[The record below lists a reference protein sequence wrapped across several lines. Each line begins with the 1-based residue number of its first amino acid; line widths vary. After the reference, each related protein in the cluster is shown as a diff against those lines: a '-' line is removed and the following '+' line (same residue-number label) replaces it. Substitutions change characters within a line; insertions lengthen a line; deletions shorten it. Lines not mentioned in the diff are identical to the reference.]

1 MVKRTRFFEER
12 VVVFL
17 HQTPDANRVLDIIGT
32 VRIGVQCEVGTE
44 HFPHLADQCLAT
56 SFARIHVIGH
66 AATQTEL
73 KCFAASFFGKFLE
86 MLNFVLH
93 RVATI
98 AAGPVDRYSFP
109 LHTAEHFS
117 KRLPRELPQQ
127 VKNRH
132 LCCRVRSPQADALKL
147 VVAATAIKFG
157 EQQFQMAGIF
167 ALEERCDPA
176 QEHGIKFAHP
186 SAIGDSNS
194 FVSLVGADSCQIGR
208 TVLQQFNRS
217 DRNGL
222 VESVE
227 LQDWAACD
235 FGKLIL
241 HRVSRF
247 DSINIPASR

>member
-1 MVKRTRFFEER
+1 
-12 VVVFL
+12 
-17 HQTPDANRVLDIIGT
+17 
-32 VRIGVQCEVGTE
+32 
-44 HFPHLADQCLAT
+44 
-56 SFARIHVIGH
+56 
-66 AATQTEL
+66 
-73 KCFAASFFGKFLE
+73 

-127 VKNRH
+127 IKKRH
-132 LCCRVRSPQADALKL
+132 LCCRVRSPQADAVKL

-157 EQQFQMAGIF
+157 EQRFQMAGIF

-194 FVSLVGADSCQIGR
+194 FVSIVGADPSQIGR
-208 TVLQQFNRS
+208 TILQQFNRS
-217 DRNGL
+217 DGDGL

-227 LQDWAACD
+227 LQDWATCD

-241 HRVSRF
+241 HRIRRF
-247 DSINIPASR
+247 GSIDWPASYQTGGNSSAKKIATTLIHGFCFSHVAMDRFLLNALATPSLCKIRTTSLTLSRRHNLR